1 MDGSTA
7 HAPAQ
12 SQSLRNQGSRSDQA
26 PSWPSWS
33 RFGSQSLRNQ
43 GSRSDV
49 VQFRNGEVSRVSIP
63 SKSGKPVRLDEK
75 CPWPEGAESQ
85 SLRNQGSRSDTGRI
99 RKHGRISSQSLRN
112 QGSRSDTR
120 VFGSDAKRARLNPFE
135 IREAGQ
141 TALRVAHAE
150 WEKSQ
155 SLRNQGSRSDMGEE
169 ICPALDQS
177 QSLRNQGSRSDSAL
191 EIVQC

>member
-1 MDGSTA
+1 MNEPARNKFDRHPEPLKRICGGGGEFSARASPAGPLGNLAAGRCRSAKKKTAIAAEKCGFHESLRNQGSQSDMSYCATLQSWSQSLRNQGSRSDMDGSTA

-63 SKSGKPVRLDEK
+63 SKSGKPVRL
-75 CPWPEGAESQ
+75 
-85 SLRNQGSRSDTGRI
+85 
-99 RKHGRISSQSLRN
+99 
-112 QGSRSDTR
+112 
-120 VFGSDAKRARLNPFE
+120 RARNCSMLTSTCKGAWRQNDG
-135 IREAGQ
+135 A
-141 TALRVAHAE
+141 
-150 WEKSQ
+150 KS
-155 SLRNQGSRSDMGEE
+155 
-169 ICPALDQS
+169 
-177 QSLRNQGSRSDSAL
+177 
-191 EIVQC
+191 